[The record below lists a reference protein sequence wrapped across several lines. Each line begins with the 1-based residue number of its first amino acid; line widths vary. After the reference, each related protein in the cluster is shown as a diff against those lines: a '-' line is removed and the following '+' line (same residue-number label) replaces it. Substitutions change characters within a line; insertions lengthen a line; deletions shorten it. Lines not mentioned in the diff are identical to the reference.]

1 MKKFCYL
8 IMMLLLSIVMISC
21 GKDKENDNGDIILG
35 NEVDS
40 VTIKVNENELTFTK
54 DSDFYD
60 VFNLVY
66 LDFKNRKI
74 SFHFEEQMENQD
86 KSISSGSLY
95 FTSDYSF
102 FISEVHLEGSS
113 DVASIKEYDYHKNEI
128 INNDVH
134 MIYNYYNSYSYLEEK
149 AFGGQEID
157 TKNDVDITYSS
168 SMYPM
173 VPPLAYAP
181 EKLLGSLQAHSK
193 RVEEII
199 QKECPNIYKPSNEF
213 KVGDKTYDLTS
224 YVSESFKL
232 YENYIVFEQISPFA
246 FDYRKMIC
254 PEDLKHIPI
263 RKSITSCSVKHTMI
277 YDIKKNEVVSYSV
290 VGNALSLFMNP
301 NTMIDINLTFNFF
314 EINENELN
322 ESLTSLKDYIYEN
335 CDIIN
340 VR

>member
-8 IMMLLLSIVMISC
+8 IMMLVLSIAMISC
-21 GKDKENDNGDIILG
+21 GKDKDSDEIILG

-40 VTIKVNENELTFTK
+40 VTIKVDENELTFTK

-60 VFNLVY
+60 VYDHVY
-66 LDFKNRKI
+66 LDFLNKKVN
-74 SFHFEEQMENQD
+74 FYLEEQMGNKD

-95 FTSDYSF
+95 LTRDYSF
-102 FISEVHLEGSS
+102 FISKVHFEGSS
-113 DVASIKEYDYHKNEI
+113 DVASIKEYTYHKSEI
-128 INNDVH
+128 INNETH
-134 MIYNYYNSYSYLEEK
+134 MIYNYYNSNSYLEEK
-149 AFGGQEID
+149 AFGGQEIN

-173 VPPLAYAP
+173 YPPSLADAP
-181 EKLLGSLQAHSK
+181 DQLLGSLHYHSK
-193 RVEEII
+193 IVEQII
-199 QKECPNIYKPSNEF
+199 QKECPNIYKPSNVF

-232 YENYIVFEQISPFA
+232 YENYIVFEQTSPFA
-246 FDYRKMIC
+246 FDC
-254 PEDLKHIPI
+254 GSLVGPEVEKYLLIENSI
-263 RKSITSCSVKHTMI
+263 RKCSVKHTMI
-277 YDIKKNEVVSYSV
+277 YDINKNEVVSYSV

-301 NTMIDINLTFNFF
+301 NTMIDINLTFKFF

-335 CDIIN
+335 CDIKN
-340 VR
+340 VK